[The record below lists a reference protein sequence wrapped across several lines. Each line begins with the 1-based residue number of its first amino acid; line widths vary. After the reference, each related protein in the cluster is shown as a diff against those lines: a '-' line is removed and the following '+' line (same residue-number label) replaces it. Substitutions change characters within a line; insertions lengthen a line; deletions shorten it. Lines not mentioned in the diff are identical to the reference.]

1 MTEQIYK
8 KTTKLSKLAKNRPR
22 SLRLVIPV
30 TITELLGLTSED
42 ELVWEIYH
50 EKNEMYAKVYK
61 KE

>member
-1 MTEQIYK
+1 MTEQIYT